1 MGTGPERDI
10 FVPQRGHLRQSQS
23 GLNCGDQKG
32 MVTASQPPRSI
43 RRSQQGF
50 DLRASQE
57 THQCTWLPLVGNGQH
72 PLYDLAL
79 LRCFES
85 SVAEEGSDRRQTQV
99 AAPGPIAPLVLQI
112 CQKSVHQGRI
122 QIG

>member
-1 MGTGPERDI
+1 MGSGSQRDI
-10 FVPQRGHLRQSQS
+10 LVPQRGHLRQAQS
-23 GLNCGDQKG
+23 GLNGGDQKS
-32 MVTASQPPRSI
+32 MVTPSQPPCSI

-79 LRCFES
+79 LWRFQGS
-85 SVAEEGSDRRQTQV
+85 IAEEGPDRCQTQV

-112 CQKSVHQGRI
+112 CQKRVDQ
-122 QIG
+122 